1 MINGDF
7 TYSFFSSC
15 QNACWIF
22 EKHSIMK
29 VKINLSSIGRIVS
42 TLLRNLF
49 QYKIPERFVLQV
61 ENSSALLNI
70 TVKYKTHDICKEAVK
85 IVYSPWSLFLISAG
99 LRKCMKESL
108 KEVHTFWC

>member
-1 MINGDF
+1 
-7 TYSFFSSC
+7 
-15 QNACWIF
+15 
-22 EKHSIMK
+22 MK

-70 TVKYKTHDICKEAVK
+70 TVKYKTHDICNEALK
-85 IVYSPWSLFLISAG
+85 IVYPP
-99 LRKCMKESL
+99 
-108 KEVHTFWC
+108 